1 MTVARLPSEE
11 GVIRNVLHHASQP
24 QKAGA
29 RMVGCPILGS
39 SLYYIDSNAV
49 NVALPVLQRDLHT
62 TAAAV
67 QWVYEAFILLLSALL
82 LVGGRSAILWDDD
95 ASLPVG

>member
-11 GVIRNVLHHASQP
+11 GVIRNVLHHASQL

-29 RMVGCPILGS
+29 WILAATILGS

-67 QWVYEAFILLLSALL
+67 Q
-82 LVGGRSAILWDDD
+82 
-95 ASLPVG
+95 